1 MVQKIPLEEQIRQE
15 QEIIGRTQ
23 AVIDR
28 LEKERARIEATLRP
42 DEIDYE
48 IQMATVRLGVNA
60 AKRHI
65 HAHEMSLQTLMARAK
80 ALGNK
85 EGFS

>member
-1 MVQKIPLEEQIRQE
+1 MTIQEQIAQE
-15 QEIIGRTQ
+15 KEIIGRTQ

-42 DEIDYE
+42 NEMDYQ

-65 HAHEMSLQTLMARAK
+65 HAHEMSLKTLMARAN
-80 ALGNK
+80 ALENK